1 MYAYSMKKISIWI
14 ILSIVFSVIIGLLIL
29 SNLLYPSIYP
39 MIKNGQTILFADWS
53 GIMVSIECHN
63 RGFDVYLNNPC
74 DHWGR
79 EMVYGKILLYLP
91 LVEKFTIFYYLI
103 LPLTLNFVFIFII
116 VSFFN
121 YKNKYEYL
129 AIGFLLL
136 NFPTLLAIERANFDI
151 LIFISFY
158 LLSISNKSYINHIIV
173 CLSSLIK
180 FYPIT
185 SLSIFLF
192 DRKINRSFMNILLS
206 ISIISFI
213 LFFQKDE
220 LIQIFNTRELFS
232 GHGMYSFSMKELFL
246 TLFIFIEYGVI
257 NNIYLY
263 FLVCF
268 IILLPI
274 IIIIYKNY
282 KRIKIIEKYNY
293 YKNFSLNDY
302 QDRMF
307 VVFSIT
313 VVSCYLFFYNFSYRE
328 IFFIGLVPYIL
339 KQIKDNINKEYF
351 NFFLNFIL
359 AKLFLSTVLTII
371 YMEKLFPDY
380 NVAFLLSK
388 HFLDLALITIVS
400 INLLCIFHS
409 FYVKKSFN

>member
-1 MYAYSMKKISIWI
+1 
-14 ILSIVFSVIIGLLIL
+14 
-29 SNLLYPSIYP
+29 

-53 GIMVSIECHN
+53 GIMDSIECHN

-129 AIGFLLL
+129 SIGFLLL

-206 ISIISFI
+206 ISII
-213 LFFQKDE
+213 
-220 LIQIFNTRELFS
+220 
-232 GHGMYSFSMKELFL
+232 
-246 TLFIFIEYGVI
+246 
-257 NNIYLY
+257 
-263 FLVCF
+263 
-268 IILLPI
+268 
-274 IIIIYKNY
+274 
-282 KRIKIIEKYNY
+282 
-293 YKNFSLNDY
+293 
-302 QDRMF
+302 
-307 VVFSIT
+307 
-313 VVSCYLFFYNFSYRE
+313 
-328 IFFIGLVPYIL
+328 
-339 KQIKDNINKEYF
+339 
-351 NFFLNFIL
+351 
-359 AKLFLSTVLTII
+359 
-371 YMEKLFPDY
+371 
-380 NVAFLLSK
+380 
-388 HFLDLALITIVS
+388 
-400 INLLCIFHS
+400 
-409 FYVKKSFN
+409 